1 MKYYYRTCFYRYSK
15 ALHCLIRYMLEP
27 DPDVRPDIYQVS
39 VIAFQ
44 IQGKE
49 CPVQNLHVSCI
60 SLKIFLVFILYVLTY
75 FLCIYCV
82 FYRKLQRLR

>member
-1 MKYYYRTCFYRYSK
+1 MHRIQINIRHFSTCYRYSK

-49 CPVQNLHVSCI
+49 CPVKNLHVRI
-60 SLKIFLVFILYVLTY
+60 DLH
-75 FLCIYCV
+75 
-82 FYRKLQRLR
+82 KLHSYTSDYIMADI

>member
-1 MKYYYRTCFYRYSK
+1 
-15 ALHCLIRYMLEP
+15 MLEP

-49 CPVQNLHVSCI
+49 CPVQNLHVRGQFTRY
-60 SLKIFLVFILYVLTY
+60 LRNYTTMATIFGHMRHFFRLDIR
-75 FLCIYCV
+75 
-82 FYRKLQRLR
+82 FYM